1 MGILI
6 KAYKRIIYQSRKT
19 NSNLQIILYHLLFV
33 ISCVPFKT
41 WYNLLSIIAE
51 VNKIIACI
59 ILIALIPTIPIAL
72 IIGSSSLL
80 NYLFEIVEL
89 SKEKYKTIT
98 FVTISLVLDLSSI
111 LIAVQ
116 HSIMPIAFGFWVIQ
130 GLIIIA
136 LIVLKIE
143 E

>member
-6 KAYKRIIYQSRKT
+6 KAYKRIVYQSRKT
-19 NSNLQIILYHLLFV
+19 NSNLRVILYHLLFV
-33 ISCVPFKT
+33 ISCVPVKT
-41 WYNLLSIIAE
+41 WYDLLSTIAE
-51 VNKIIACI
+51 INEIIACI

-98 FVTISLVLDLSSI
+98 FVTISLILNLISI

-136 LIVLKIE
+136 LIALKIE